1 MKSILLLSAL
11 GVSAVMAEEPQVLAY
26 KPEVGKTYLTSVD
39 TKMEMEMKNPMT
51 QEAMEINSDTL
62 MEMSLAVE
70 KDPKGV
76 KMLTT
81 VNRFKMKT
89 LTPGVPMMEYDSADE
104 SASDSPLAPMM
115 KEIVGFESGVVFND
129 EGEFVESIGLEDDSA
144 LQQLGMTG
152 DQFSETLKESFAMY
166 PKKEVVVGD
175 SWTVGQEMSLGA
187 LSPEPLI
194 ANTTYTLSGYEEL
207 DASKVA
213 KITFTGEIDGSMNMG
228 GAKMTVKTEKFE
240 GVVYHDLKLNV
251 PRLSI
256 SEISMTIAVPEGAE
270 GKGIGSIPMDIKVT
284 QKLIE
289 VK

>member
-1 MKSILLLSAL
+1 MKD
-11 GVSAVMAEEPQVLAY
+11 
-26 KPEVGKTYLTSVD
+26 TY
-39 TKMEMEMKNPMT
+39 
-51 QEAMEINSDTL
+51 
-62 MEMSLAVE
+62 
-70 KDPKGV
+70 
-76 KMLTT
+76 
-81 VNRFKMKT
+81 KT
-89 LTPGVPMMEYDSADE
+89 LTGE
-104 SASDSPLAPMM
+104 SY
-115 KEIVGFESGVVFND
+115 
-129 EGEFVESIGLEDDSA
+129 GEFRDRGSKFFAYAAPVYSQEEWQVFLEKVKKEHPKA
-144 LQQLGMTG
+144 RHHCYAYRLGMTG

-166 PKKEVVVGD
+166 PKKEVAVGD